1 MSADKKKDVAGTLVG
16 VPKPGASR
24 SQARK
29 DEMRAFAVQ
38 AAANSPGLE
47 ERINQAKG
55 LIEKHPLRPEQ
66 EAPEVPASNSKPDA
80 APEKQVADKSDE
92 SANPPR
98 AHVATPRGRYEL
110 VPLNKIVENPF
121 NARKTYREARVKEM
135 TASLAA
141 NGQETPGTATI
152 RDGVYILAAGHYRFK
167 GLQELHAPSMG
178 MMIIEGLSDKDLY
191 EISYRENAERED
203 QTPFDNALAWR
214 SNLDTKLYETEME
227 LANAIGLSTSNVTKT
242 LGILRLSEPI
252 RELIAQEPARYPLSL
267 LYELALFEPVGGPT
281 RTMALAKAIASGEVS
296 RQQIQD
302 ARAQLQEKKPRK
314 GRETSRQ
321 YTIQVGGTSEGTLKE
336 WDSGK
341 VAFEVQIEDPV
352 ARSEFVAEMRKRFA
366 APQ

>member
-1 MSADKKKDVAGTLVG
+1 MSKDTKNATTVSGGGQSKAN
-16 VPKPGASR
+16 R
-24 SQARK
+24 SQSRK
-29 DEMRAFAVQ
+29 DEMRSFAVQ
-38 AAANSPGLE
+38 AAAMSPGLE

-55 LIEKHPLRPEQ
+55 LIVKHPLRAEQ
-66 EAPEVPASNSKPDA
+66 EGNSA
-80 APEKQVADKSDE
+80 QASDE
-92 SANPPR
+92 RSDASAKTEIAGTADNSSIRPR
-98 AHVATPRGRYEL
+98 EHVAAPRGRYEL
-110 VPLNKIVENPF
+110 VPLSKIIENPF
-121 NARKTYREARVKEM
+121 NARKTYREARIKEM

-152 RDGVYILAAGHYRFK
+152 RDGVYVLAAGHYRLK

-178 MMIIEGLSDKDLY
+178 MMVIEGLSDKDLY

-214 SNLDTKLYETEME
+214 SLLDTKLYDTELD

-252 RELIAQEPARYPLSL
+252 RELIAQDPARYPLSL
-267 LYELALFEPVGGPT
+267 LYELALFEPVGGPAK
-281 RTMALAKAIASGEVS
+281 TMALAKAVASGDIS

-302 ARAQLQEKKPRK
+302 ARAQLQDKKPRK

-321 YTIQVGGTSEGTLKE
+321 YTIRVGGASEGTLKE

-341 VAFEVQIEDPV
+341 VAFEVKIEDPV
-352 ARSEFVAEMRKRFA
+352 ARSEFVAEMRKRFE
-366 APQ
+366 PEQ